1 VAGPTAYWSRLPLST
16 EKIEGGWCGEDPVAE
31 RAVRRKQA
39 AGGTAAREK
48 EAAVRDSARE
58 GAWVPVLVPHG
69 ISG

>member
-1 VAGPTAYWSRLPLST
+1 VRGRS
-16 EKIEGGWCGEDPVAE
+16 VAE